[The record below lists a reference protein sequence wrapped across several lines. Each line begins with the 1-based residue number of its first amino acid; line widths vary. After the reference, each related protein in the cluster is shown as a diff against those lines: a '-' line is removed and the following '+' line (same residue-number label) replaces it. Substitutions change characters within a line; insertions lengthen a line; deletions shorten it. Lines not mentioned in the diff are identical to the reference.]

1 MYEDD
6 SSAIEQARQY
16 VIEYEHQD
24 MTAHIM
30 ELEGLNQRLLND
42 VDIMRGWFVAFKSI
56 LKFQKLD
63 AAERADLQAGIDH
76 MLKDTYNPYP
86 HDEDSDFDLPQSA

>member
-1 MYEDD
+1 MKD
-6 SSAIEQARQY
+6 AMEQARQY

-30 ELEGLNQRLLND
+30 ELDMLNKRLLND

-63 AAERADLQAGIDH
+63 RAERADLLAGIDY
-76 MLKDTYNPYP
+76 MLENTYNPFP
-86 HDEDSDFDLPQSA
+86 HDDDSDFDLPQSA